1 MIYLD
6 NAATSWKKPPAVLAA
21 LRQAL
26 GPYGGNP
33 GRASHALSLAAAEK
47 IDETRHALA
56 AMLALPFPSH
66 IVFTLNATYALN
78 MAIKGRVRQGDHILL
93 SDREHN
99 AVYRPVCRLVAE
111 VVADFDVFSTVGD
124 VRRNLNALLRRN
136 TRMLVCNHVSNVD
149 GARAPL
155 AEIGAFCREHG
166 IYFIVDI
173 SQSAGHMPLSHAS
186 LGYPNAVCAP
196 SHKGLFGIQGC
207 GFAWFLEEGDIA
219 PLCEG
224 GSGSASRSPTM
235 PKDLPEHLE
244 AGTLPTPAILALL
257 AGVEFIKKITPEAI
271 AAHEEHLA
279 DHLCD
284 RLSAA
289 RSIRIYRPAG
299 GGVLSLTCEGK
310 SPDRLVAALDAEGV
324 CVRGG
329 LHCAPLAH
337 AAIGTEETGT
347 VRVSFSYMNTLHEA
361 NRFADL
367 FLSLC
372 K

>member
-56 AMLALPFPSH
+56 ALLALPFPSH

-111 VVADFDVFSTVGD
+111 GVADFDVFSTVED
-124 VRRNLNALLRRN
+124 VRRNLNALLRKN

-155 AEIGAFCREHG
+155 AEIGAFCREHD

-196 SHKGLFGIQGC
+196 AHKGLFGIQGC
-207 GFAWFLEEGDIA
+207 GFAWFLDEGDIA